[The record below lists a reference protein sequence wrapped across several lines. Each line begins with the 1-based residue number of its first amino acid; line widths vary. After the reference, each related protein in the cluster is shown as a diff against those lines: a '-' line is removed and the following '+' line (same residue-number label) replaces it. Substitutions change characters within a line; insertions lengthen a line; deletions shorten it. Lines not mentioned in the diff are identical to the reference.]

1 MRRAIAVAAGLVSLV
16 CLSFVAVP
24 GASAFPLTTCTLTV
38 ESSDASGTVISTATG
53 DGPGGTRDDPLIVDP
68 NGTVTWT
75 GSTGGSVKDGTYHVE
90 IFGVPTPLQGPINSS
105 GSTASGSV
113 DLGDILP
120 FDLVGVVYVSGALDV
135 GGSPYCEGSGW
146 ISLRGDPV
154 GTPGF
159 VGGAG
164 LALVGIATVLTSVRG
179 RHPFRGAVG
188 GLLGGAGLA
197 LLSGVTG
204 VLPIDEKTPIAE
216 VVAMLILGL
225 AIGLI
230 DFGSLFHRTP
240 VTLVAQAG
248 AAAGTPPDTAPVQ
261 SPAGES
267 STTATEPATGPAT
280 KATEPTTA
288 TPPATPV
295 APAPVVVPPAVAP
308 PQVVEPPVVAQQ
320 PVVGPAGPGARP
332 VTVTGP
338 GHGND
343 VAGAPARARGHP
355 GRGQSNLPPEVKP
368 DVEPLFQEAEGI
380 LKTGPGTLTIG
391 SDVISKVLAQMEDAP
406 SLTLGNGAI
415 EVLGGAVKATPVVAD
430 GKVSL
435 SFSKPL
441 AEMITSPT
449 EVIDGFVGLMAD
461 AASATSVG
469 PFDGLNRF
477 IDHINKAVSDAGQ
490 RITSVSVT
498 PTGVTVTTGPA
509 IPPTA
514 G

>member
-1 MRRAIAVAAGLVSLV
+1 MRRAIAVATGLVSLV
-16 CLSFVAVP
+16 WASFVAVP
-24 GASAFPLTTCTLTV
+24 GVSAFPLTTCTLTV
-38 ESSDASGTVISTATG
+38 ESRDASGAVISTATG
-53 DGPGGTRDDPLIVDP
+53 NGPGGTRDDPLIVDP

-75 GSTGGSVKDGTYHVE
+75 GSTGGPVKDGTYHVE
-90 IFGVPTPLQGPINSS
+90 IFGVPTPSPGPDQQLRLHRDRQRRPWRHP
-105 GSTASGSV
+105 A
-113 DLGDILP
+113 

-216 VVAMLILGL
+216 VVAMLILGF

-240 VTLVAQAG
+240 VTLVAEAG
-248 AAAGTPPDTAPVQ
+248 AAAGTPPDTAPVEP
-261 SPAGES
+261 PAGEPATTTTEPANPP
-267 STTATEPATGPAT
+267 TTATTPEAGPVTGPAT
-280 KATEPTTA
+280 TPT
-288 TPPATPV
+288 TPV
-295 APAPVVVPPAVAP
+295 APEPVVTPPAVVPPVVVPTQGAASAP
-308 PQVVEPPVVAQQ
+308 TTAPTTAATPPEPKPGLEAIRAGVEA
-320 PVVGPAGPGARP
+320 
-332 VTVTGP
+332 
-338 GHGND
+338 
-343 VAGAPARARGHP
+343 
-355 GRGQSNLPPEVKP
+355 LPPEIKP
-368 DVEPLFQEAEGI
+368 DVEPLFQKAEGI

-391 SDVISKVLAQMEDAP
+391 SDVISKVLAQMDDPP
-406 SLTLGNGAI
+406 SLTLGNGSI
-415 EVLGGAVKATPVVAD
+415 EVMGGAVRATPVVTD

-441 AEMITSPT
+441 AEMITSPA

-461 AASATSVG
+461 AASTTSVG

-490 RITSVSVT
+490 RIISVSVA

>member
-1 MRRAIAVAAGLVSLV
+1 MRRTIAVATGLVSLAW
-16 CLSFVAVP
+16 LSFFAVP

-38 ESSDASGTVISTATG
+38 ESKDDAGNVISIATG
-53 DGPGGTRDDPLIVDP
+53 NGPGGTRDNPLVVDP

-90 IFGVPTPLQGPINSS
+90 IFGVPTPIQGPINSS

-120 FDLVGVVYVSGALDV
+120 FDLVGVAYVSGALDV

-146 ISLRGDPV
+146 IKLVGDPV

-204 VLPIDEKTPIAE
+204 VLPLDEKTPIAD

-230 DFGSLFHRTP
+230 DFGNLFHRTP

-248 AAAGTPPDTAPVQ
+248 AEAAGTQ
-261 SPAGES
+261 PAV
-267 STTATEPATGPAT
+267 EPAPTPGAGPTPESAT
-280 KATEPTTA
+280 
-288 TPPATPV
+288 TPITPV
-295 APAPVVVPPAVAP
+295 VPPPVVAPPVVVPPVVAPPPAVAP
-308 PQVVEPPVVAQQ
+308 PQGPTPAPVSSPSPVTGATPPEPPPGIDAIR
-320 PVVGPAGPGARP
+320 AG
-332 VTVTGP
+332 V
-338 GHGND
+338 D
-343 VAGAPARARGHP
+343 
-355 GRGQSNLPPEVKP
+355 NLPPEVKSE
-368 DVEPLFQEAEGI
+368 VEPLFQEAEGI
-380 LKTGPGTLTIG
+380 LRAGPGTLTIG
-391 SDVISKVLAQMEDAP
+391 SDIISKVLAQKGMDPKAIR
-406 SLTLGNGAI
+406 LVDGAI
-415 EVLGGAVKATPVVAD
+415 EADQGWVTATVTPIVTN
-430 GKVSL
+430 GTVSL
-435 SFSKPL
+435 KLDSEAKL
-441 AEMITSPT
+441 AA
-449 EVIDGFVGLMAD
+449 GL
-461 AASATSVG
+461 G
-469 PFDGLNRF
+469 KLDGLKKFLDNA
-477 IDHINKAVSDAGQ
+477 NKAVVDAGQ
-490 RITSVSVT
+490 RVTTVSVS
-498 PTGVTVTTGPA
+498 PTGIVVTTGPA